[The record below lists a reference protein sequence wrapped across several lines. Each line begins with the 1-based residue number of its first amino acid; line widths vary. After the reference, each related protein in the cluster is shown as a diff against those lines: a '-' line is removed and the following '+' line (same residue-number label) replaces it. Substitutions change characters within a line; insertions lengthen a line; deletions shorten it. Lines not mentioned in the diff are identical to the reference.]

1 MCLKLLVFFIF
12 WCLQYSKIYI
22 SGVIIGDMGSKIG
35 LNGLDNGWLKFN
47 NYQIDRNPFISIKY
61 GNFYFSFQSKIFR
74 KCIFVKFY
82 LKNPLISRKIVS
94 LKDRS
99 WNLRLLLKKWPK
111 WSFIFH
117 RFSVTCPRNSN
128 RLKVAANSNYLIHLM
143 VYTCEIS
150 IWSRNILSMKY

>member
-1 MCLKLLVFFIF
+1 
-12 WCLQYSKIYI
+12 LQYCKIYI

-61 GNFYFSFQSKIFR
+61 GNFYLSFPSKIFR
-74 KCIFVKFY
+74 KCIFFKFY

-99 WNLRLLLKKWPK
+99 RNLRLLLKKWPK
-111 WSFIFH
+111 RSVDISSFFCLT
-117 RFSVTCPRNSN
+117 VTCPRNSN
-128 RLKVAANSNYLIHLM
+128 RLKVATNSNYLIHLM

-150 IWSRNILSMKY
+150 NSDNLI